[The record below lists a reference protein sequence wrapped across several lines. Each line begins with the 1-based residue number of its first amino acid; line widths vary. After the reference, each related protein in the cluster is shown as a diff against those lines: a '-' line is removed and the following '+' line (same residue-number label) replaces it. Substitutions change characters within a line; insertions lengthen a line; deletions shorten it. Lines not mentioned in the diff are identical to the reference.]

1 MPHTTVSEAEARA
14 LLRERFG
21 HADFHAGQWP
31 PIQAVLSGRDALVV
45 MPTGS
50 GKSLI
55 YQLPAL
61 MLPGLTVVVSPLIAL
76 MKDQQD
82 KLVAHGVDAVAMHSH
97 LNTAAT
103 REAHQKIEGGE
114 GEILYLTPERFKDRE
129 FFERLLTRKVSMV
142 VVDEAH
148 CVSQWGHDFRP
159 DYITLGSVINRLGR
173 PPILALTATA
183 TAEVRDDVQRQLGM
197 RDPFVT
203 ITGFARPNLRFEVR
217 RTVNAADKDR
227 ALHDIL
233 DDTPGVGVVY
243 VATVKEAERL
253 HAELNG
259 AGYGV
264 GLYHGKMPSAERTA
278 TQERFMADGYKAIV
292 ATNAF
297 GLGIDK
303 HDLRFVVHY
312 NFPGSLEAYYQEAGR
327 AGRDGKPALCA
338 MLYRVEDKRIQS
350 YFLGGKYPEVE
361 EAARVALVLEQYPPR
376 TPVKLDDIADAAG
389 VPRRKARIVFVLL
402 KRHGMVRE
410 HRGGSWERLAD
421 RLTQVDLSADLVDYE
436 ERRARDQEKLQAV
449 VRYCQTA
456 QCRTQYILDFFG
468 EEVDANWRCG
478 NCDACDAMTEWDAG
492 RRDRD
497 SEHSGTASPLAVWR
511 ASAAAHLDATTTL

>member
-1 MPHTTVSEAEARA
+1 
-14 LLRERFG
+14 
-21 HADFHAGQWP
+21 
-31 PIQAVLSGRDALVV
+31 
-45 MPTGS
+45 
-50 GKSLI
+50 
-55 YQLPAL
+55 
-61 MLPGLTVVVSPLIAL
+61 
-76 MKDQQD
+76 
-82 KLVAHGVDAVAMHSH
+82 
-97 LNTAAT
+97 
-103 REAHQKIEGGE
+103 
-114 GEILYLTPERFKDRE
+114 
-129 FFERLLTRKVSMV
+129 
-142 VVDEAH
+142 
-148 CVSQWGHDFRP
+148 
-159 DYITLGSVINRLGR
+159 VI
-173 PPILALTATA
+173 
-183 TAEVRDDVQRQLGM
+183 
-197 RDPFVT
+197 
-203 ITGFARPNLRFEVR
+203 
-217 RTVNAADKDR
+217 
-227 ALHDIL
+227 
-233 DDTPGVGVVY
+233 
-243 VATVKEAERL
+243 
-253 HAELNG
+253 
-259 AGYGV
+259 
-264 GLYHGKMPSAERTA
+264 
-278 TQERFMADGYKAIV
+278 
-292 ATNAF
+292 
-297 GLGIDK
+297 
-303 HDLRFVVHY
+303 HY

-361 EAARVALVLEQYPPR
+361 EAARVALVLEQYPLR

-497 SEHSGTASPLAVWR
+497 SEHSAAASPLAVWR